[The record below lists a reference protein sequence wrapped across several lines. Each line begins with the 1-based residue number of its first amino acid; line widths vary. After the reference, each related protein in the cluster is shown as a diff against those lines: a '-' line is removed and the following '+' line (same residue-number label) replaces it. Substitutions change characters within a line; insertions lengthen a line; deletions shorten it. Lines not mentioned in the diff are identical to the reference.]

1 MPDATNPRR
10 QYFRYT
16 DNAGGHWAVKVD
28 RNWGATANTG
38 FVAYGGGGPA
48 FGADP
53 ILERHGRFRPRTAVY
68 FNADTK
74 TYTKRVFG
82 SPTAT
87 LLTTQADLT
96 YGYMGIAG
104 AATGKFQFLIDE
116 RIPRAHDV
124 PLAAEAAGV

>member
-1 MPDATNPRR
+1 MADATNPRR
-10 QYFRYT
+10 QFFRYT

-28 RNWGATANTG
+28 RNWGAGADNG

-68 FNADTK
+68 YNATTK

-82 SPTAT
+82 AADAAA
-87 LLTTQADLT
+87 LTGQTDLT

-104 AATGKFQFLIDE
+104 AATGVFQFLIEE
-116 RIPRAHDV
+116 RIPKAHDV
-124 PLAAEAAGV
+124 PLAAEATGV

>member
-1 MPDATNPRR
+1 MPDATNSRR

-16 DNAGGHWAVKVD
+16 DNQGGHWAVKVD
-28 RNWGATANTG
+28 RNWGAGADNG

-48 FGADP
+48 FGSDP

-68 FNADTK
+68 FNQTTK
-74 TYTKRVFG
+74 TTNRRVFG
-82 SPTAT
+82 SATAAA
-87 LLTTQADLT
+87 LTSQADLT

-104 AATGKFQFLIDE
+104 AATGVFQFLTPE

-124 PLAAEAAGV
+124 PLAAEAVSV